1 MNVSFNMLRCKEVIN
16 VCDGCRLGYIDD
28 IILDVNTGTVCEV
41 EIPLRRRFFSFIP
54 RSERITVPW
63 NCIERIGDDIII
75 VSIDINAHKKETK
88 GFGDSFIKWL
98 SR

>member
-1 MNVSFNMLRCKEVIN
+1 MNVSFNSLRCKEVIN

-28 IILDVNTGTVCEV
+28 LIIDCNSGAVCEV
-41 EIPLRRRFFSFIP
+41 EIPLRRKFFSFI
-54 RSERITVPW
+54 SERITVPW

-75 VSIDINAHKKETK
+75 VSIDINAYKKETK
-88 GFGDSFIKWL
+88 GFADSFIKWL